1 MTHIDVKRNGV
12 GQIIE
17 CHFQGHAGAAPYG
30 EDIVCAAISMLSQT
44 SVLGL
49 HEVAQQ
55 AMEYQMED
63 GELHILLSEP
73 INESGQAILETMLL
87 GIKNVADQYSDF
99 VRVSEQ

>member
-1 MTHIDVKRNGV
+1 MTHIDVKRNRL

-17 CHFQGHAGAAPYG
+17 CHFRGHAEAGPYG

-44 SVLGL
+44 SLLGL

-55 AMEYQMED
+55 SMEYRIEG
-63 GELHILLSEP
+63 GELDILLSEP
-73 INESGQAILETMLL
+73 ITERGQTILETMLL